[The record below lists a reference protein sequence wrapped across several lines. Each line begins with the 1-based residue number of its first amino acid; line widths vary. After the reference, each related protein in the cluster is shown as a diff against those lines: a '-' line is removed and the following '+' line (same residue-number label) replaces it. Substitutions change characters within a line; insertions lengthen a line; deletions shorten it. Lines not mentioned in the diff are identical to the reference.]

1 MTEGSN
7 ADGNII
13 LTRQAKTNIIEIND
27 VNRMIKNK
35 AKYFKT
41 LFIRFLSKND
51 PVLDKEITEMVNN
64 LRTYGAKTSAKASSI
79 QS

>member
-1 MTEGSN
+1 
-7 ADGNII
+7 
-13 LTRQAKTNIIEIND
+13 
-27 VNRMIKNK
+27 MIKNK

-51 PVLDKEITEMVNN
+51 QVLDKEITDMVNN